1 MAQEINGVLI
11 NPLYVLMEKTERV
24 EDYLSTLPIG
34 HPDRPEAVELVNEAY
49 GKILEARKCRN
60 A

>member
-1 MAQEINGVLI
+1 MAQEINGVII
-11 NPLYVLMEKTERV
+11 NPLYILMEKAERV

-34 HPDRPEAVELVNEAY
+34 HPDREEAVELVNNAY

-60 A
+60 V